1 VNTKITGLVLTVAP
15 IATLL
20 MWFLTPIGQEGPDIA
35 SDRAAAIAAV
45 ATNVDGMKIFG
56 LLAMVFSL
64 FYVAAFLNWAK
75 ELNSGKLGV
84 LAVVGSLHLVVGLAG
99 ALAEVAFY
107 GAAGA
112 AAEGAG
118 QAGAAAAA
126 AAAAGQADAA
136 TAAATTAAS
145 LMTAAGALWGSGVA
159 LGSAG
164 TGLMMLGSAVI
175 GVAAYVQ
182 KAANI
187 IPCVMLIAFGLLGVY
202 GAAYAFEETFMA
214 IPYIGISASYVA
226 LGITMLRK

>member
-1 VNTKITGLVLTVAP
+1 MNSRITGLVLTVAP

-20 MWFLTPIGQEGPDIA
+20 MWLLTPLGQEGPDIA
-35 SDRAAAIAAV
+35 SDRMAAVMAAATDA
-45 ATNVDGMKIFG
+45 DGMKLFG

-64 FYVAAFLNWAK
+64 FYVAAFLHWANDLK
-75 ELNSGKLGV
+75 GGKLGV

-107 GAAGA
+107 GAAA
-112 AAEGAG
+112 KAVADLG
-118 QAGAAAAA
+118 QAGMATGMTYWAA
-126 AAAAGQADAA
+126 
-136 TAAATTAAS
+136 
-145 LMTAAGALWGSGVA
+145 GVA

-187 IPCVMLIAFGLLGVY
+187 IPCVMLIAFGLIGVY